1 MEEEVYFGNFAHY
14 PSEAKEGTLPLQ
26 PPFVATYILTQCSN
40 VEEVVDD
47 LNNKITILAMPMLG
61 MILTI
66 HWAFTDRNG
75 ETIIIESDEQGV
87 QIYRNSMGVMTNSPN
102 YSWHR
107 LKHQ

>member
-1 MEEEVYFGNFAHY
+1 
-14 PSEAKEGTLPLQ
+14 
-26 PPFVATYILTQCSN
+26 
-40 VEEVVDD
+40 
-47 LNNKITILAMPMLG
+47 MPMLG

-66 HWAFTDRNG
+66 HWAFTDRTG